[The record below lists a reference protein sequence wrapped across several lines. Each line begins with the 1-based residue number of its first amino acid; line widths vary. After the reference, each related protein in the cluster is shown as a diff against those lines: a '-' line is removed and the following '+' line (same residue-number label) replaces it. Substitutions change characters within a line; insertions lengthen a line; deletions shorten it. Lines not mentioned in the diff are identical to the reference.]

1 MSNAATE
8 ALQLAQA
15 SPFPISSGGDS
26 LMFAASLFA
35 VCSITFLLTM
45 RLIATVRQMWID
57 RKVKTRDTVWWF
69 RLTIVLL
76 CCAGLISRAPDMVYK
91 IAWGEVT
98 PATLHIILSVKE
110 WSNAVA
116 FFIVMGWIG
125 ILTYFEPLW
134 TLKLSNP
141 LNMVWGGDTR
151 KVSRFFLIVFLTG
164 LLAGAITLSKAF

>member
-1 MSNAATE
+1 MSNAATQ
-8 ALQLAQA
+8 ALEVWQQ

-26 LMFAASLFA
+26 LMFATSLFA
-35 VCSITFLLTM
+35 VCSITFLLIM
-45 RLIATVRQMWID
+45 RLIATLRQMWLD
-57 RKVKTRDTVWWF
+57 RIKTRDTVWWF

-98 PATLHIILSVKE
+98 PATLHTILSVRE

-116 FFIVMGWIG
+116 FFVVLGWIG

-141 LNMVWGGDTR
+141 LNQVWGGDR
-151 KVSRFFLIVFLTG
+151 LKVNRFFSIVFLSG